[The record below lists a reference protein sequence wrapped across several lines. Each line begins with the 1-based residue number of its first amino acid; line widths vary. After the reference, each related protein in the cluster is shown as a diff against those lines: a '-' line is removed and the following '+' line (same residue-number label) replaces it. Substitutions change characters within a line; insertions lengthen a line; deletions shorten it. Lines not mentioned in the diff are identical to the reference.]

1 MKYLQHIKTPR
12 LVYYLK
18 FRTITDL
25 KLEKRVSE
33 ELLHIF
39 KTIITEDD
47 KSQIAFGELEDGSNS
62 LFLFIDKS
70 KIDQIIKYSE
80 SNNIL
85 EFSKEISMDIL
96 MDRIESDDFH
106 KTFFKRDEFTNMLN
120 NFIRE
125 NLTIDIVLD
134 KINEN
139 GIDSL
144 KELDYQVLNSTNI

>member
-1 MKYLQHIKTPR
+1 LKYVQHIKTAQ

-18 FRTITDL
+18 YRIITDL
-25 KLEKRVSE
+25 KLEKRISE
-33 ELLHIF
+33 ELLQIF
-39 KTIITEDD
+39 KAIIIEDD

-70 KIDQIIKYSE
+70 KIDQIINYSE
-80 SNNIL
+80 ENNIL

-96 MDRIESDDFH
+96 MDRITTDDFH
-106 KTFFKRDEFTNMLN
+106 KTFFKSDEFTYILD
-120 NFIRE
+120 NFIND

-134 KINEN
+134 KINES

-144 KELDYQVLNSTNI
+144 KEIDYQVLNSINA